1 MKLGMNERAP
11 LIINNV
17 KEVLDK
23 IKDKIN
29 DFALSFQLNYHEANT
44 IFYLRKVDEIYFDEY
59 WIKIS
64 QSNGTVAFFNYDFI
78 LEYCIIN
85 ADDVI
90 DLGVV

>member
-1 MKLGMNERAP
+1 MFVDMNARAP
-11 LIINNV
+11 KIVISV
-17 KEVLDK
+17 KKVLDE
-23 IKDKIN
+23 IKELCD
-29 DFALSFQLNYHEANT
+29 DFALSFQLNYHENST
-44 IFYLRKVDEIYFDEY
+44 VFYLRNVKEIYFDEY

-64 QSNGTVAFFNYDFI
+64 QSNGTVAFFNYDSI